1 MDIKVNDKSYTIEA
15 GTTVA
20 ALLPV
25 IGVEPKGIAVAVDGT
40 VVPQP
45 DWNTYVLTSGASV
58 VIIKAF
64 YGG

>member
-1 MDIKVNDKSYTIEA
+1 MEIKVNDKPYTVECN
-15 GTTVA
+15 TTIA
-20 ALLPV
+20 ALLSV
-25 IGVEPKGIAVAVDGT
+25 LGVEPKGIAVAVDGT

-45 DWNTYVLTSGASV
+45 DWDAHVLTSGASV

>member
-1 MDIKVNDKSYTIEA
+1 MKITVNDKAYTVDDDL
-15 GTTVA
+15 TVE

-25 IGVEPKGIAVAVDGT
+25 IGIVSDGIAIAVDGT
-40 VVPQP
+40 VVPRP
-45 DWNTYVLTSGASV
+45 DWSSVKLAAGSSV